1 MVDVAAELFT
11 SHGSG
16 FTSSQLASAA
26 GVSEGTVFRY
36 FPDMS
41 SLMRAAR
48 RQAIGL
54 DRLLPE
60 LRLAGEHKDLRSRL
74 LAAANALTERI
85 VETARLVEA
94 SGETTGRPPHREIE
108 EVLDALTPLFV
119 GADGGWFTAR
129 QQAAMFLGLLVSGTI
144 FSSVPPLST
153 NESPCPEQPAG
164 DCGSGSS
171 VEVQQIVDLFL
182 NGLLSMDRTPSL
194 D

>member
-11 SHGSG
+11 SHGSS
-16 FTSSQLASAA
+16 FTSSQLANAA

-60 LRLAGEHKDLRSRL
+60 LRLAAQQNDLRERL
-74 LAAANALTERI
+74 LVAATALTERI

-94 SGETTGRPPHREIE
+94 SGETRSRPPHREIE
-108 EVLDALTPLFV
+108 EVLDALAPLFI
-119 GADGGWFTAR
+119 GSHASWFTER

-144 FSSVPPLST
+144 FSSAPRVTRSEGET
-153 NESPCPEQPAG
+153 RERTVHECRSSA
-164 DCGSGSS
+164 S

-182 NGLLSMDRTPSL
+182 NGLLSMDRAGH
-194 D
+194 